1 MNVTIQ
7 VVLISESVRL
17 QQVLATYGII
27 TQTPVQVEPIQ
38 VSWLK
43 FCFILVVN
51 LFYLYEF
58 LYVLSIT
65 SYFWFELLKVL
76 VRL

>member
-65 SYFWFELLKVL
+65 SYFLFELLKVL

>member
-65 SYFWFELLKVL
+65 SYF
-76 VRL
+76 